1 MDNKALFRTSM
12 GGFKKEDVVSYID
25 KLSKDTNRMLARKD
39 AEIKELNTRVSEAEN
54 KASQLEKRCEE
65 LEKTANEK
73 TSEASSKDA
82 QIKAL
87 SDEIALLKI
96 ELEEKSKIT
105 QQNQNVT
112 DSQDYKALEQK
123 YNALAAEKAEA
134 DKQLEAYRDI
144 EGVQRDLGTILMK
157 AEKSAAEIIA
167 KAKKDAEIMI
177 DEASRISDEITQR
190 RIKAC
195 TDIADTFDRS
205 KINMEKAHCDMC
217 EQIEKIKSA
226 VDAFYSSVETGRKVV
241 HECASSVKG
250 IDCKSPDTNNN

>member
-25 KLSKDTNRMLARKD
+25 KLSKDTNRMLAHKD
-39 AEIKELNTRVSEAEN
+39 TEIKELNTRVDEAEN
-54 KASQLEKRCEE
+54 KVSQLEKRCEE
-65 LEKTANEK
+65 LEMTANEK

-82 QIKAL
+82 QIKIL
-87 SDEIALLKI
+87 NEEIALLKA

-105 QQNQNVT
+105 QQHQNAA

-123 YNALAAEKAEA
+123 YDALAAEKSAV
-134 DKQLEAYRDI
+134 DKKLESYRDI

-167 KAKKDAEIMI
+167 KAKKDAENMI
-177 DEASRISDEITQR
+177 NEASRISDEITQR

-195 TDIADTFDRS
+195 TDIADTFDRG
-205 KINMEKAHCDMC
+205 KITMDKAHCDMC
-217 EQIEKIKSA
+217 EQLEKIKSA
-226 VDAFYSSVETGRKVV
+226 VDAFYVTVETGRKVV
-241 HECASSVKG
+241 HECVSSVKG
-250 IDCKSPDTNNN
+250 IDCKISDTNNN